1 MENSKG
7 QLCVEISD
15 AFCAV
20 SEING
25 GKFTFHGS
33 LLFME
38 KKDFQLKEALT
49 AFLKEKAG
57 ELSAYQEVSVSW
69 IAPNAMLVPNAVF
82 EPKAIDSLFASC
94 FTKQIT
100 ATELDYNRI
109 SELSVVNLYEIPLW
123 VKSFFVVK
131 YPRALIQHEYS
142 HQLRGIM
149 KQAFRLLVQVNIYP
163 GLATIQAADK
173 NELLFCNAYE
183 IQHVNDVVYY
193 LTFALQQLKIQDK
206 PGKLNFHLH
215 PESGISRE
223 ELEKNIQQITAFK
236 QLELQFDSEK
246 IIKYQELC
254 V

>member
-15 AFCAV
+15 AFCSL
-20 SEING
+20 SEITG
-25 GKFTFHGS
+25 GKFTFRGT
-33 LLFME
+33 LLFQE
-38 KKDFQLKEALT
+38 KKDFQLKEALG
-49 AFLKEKAG
+49 AFLKESAG
-57 ELSAYQEVSVSW
+57 ELSAYSEVSVSW
-69 IAPNAMLVPNAVF
+69 IASNALLVPGAVF
-82 EPKAIDSLFASC
+82 EPKSTEVLFASC
-94 FTKQIT
+94 FTKQVA

-123 VKSFFVVK
+123 VKSFFVMK

-149 KQAFRLLVQVNIYP
+149 KQAFRLQVQVNIYP
-163 GLATIQAADK
+163 GLATIQVADK
-173 NELLFCNAYE
+173 NELLFCNSFE
-183 IQHVNDVVYY
+183 IQHVNDVLYY

-215 PESGISRE
+215 PESGISKE
-223 ELEKNIQQITAFK
+223 ELEKNIQQISALK